1 MPGAQL
7 LPRLQRG
14 RQQHGVDSRGEGYR
28 VIPIVTSLTE
38 VLGIV
43 RAVVAGLGLQGVV
56 HWLTCWEVLL
66 VLILLLLILLL
77 LILMLLLLLLLLLIL
92 LMMVWHVVVL
102 LLLLLWHVVLI
113 LLWVGLQLSVG
124 THLSVTS

>member
-14 RQQHGVDSRGEGYR
+14 RQQHGVDSRGQGYRVITSQGYR
-28 VIPIVTSLTE
+28 VIPIE
-38 VLGIV
+38 VLGV
-43 RAVVAGLGLQGVV
+43 VGPVVAGLGLQGVV
-56 HWLTCWEVLL
+56 HWLTCWEVML

-77 LILMLLLLLLLLLIL
+77 MLLLLLLIL
-92 LMMVWHVVVL
+92 LMMVCYVV

-113 LLWVGLQLSVG
+113 LLLWVGLQLSVG
-124 THLSVTS
+124 THLPVTS

>member
-14 RQQHGVDSRGEGYR
+14 RQHHGVDSRGQGYRVITSQGYR
-28 VIPIVTSLTE
+28 VIPIE
-38 VLGIV
+38 VLGV
-43 RAVVAGLGLQGVV
+43 VGPVVAGLGLQGVV
-56 HWLTCWEVLL
+56 HWLTCWEVML

-77 LILMLLLLLLLLLIL
+77 MLLLLLLIL
-92 LMMVWHVVVL
+92 LMMVCYVV

-113 LLWVGLQLSVG
+113 LLLWVGLQLSVG
-124 THLSVTS
+124 THLPVTS